1 MKKNKIMRIASLLLI
16 AVLLTTSII
25 SGTFAKY
32 VTSGE
37 ASDQA
42 RVAKFGVT
50 IAASGS
56 LFNVNYF
63 NSKLTNGPAGY
74 VEDEYNTLL
83 TVESSNGDKLVAPG
97 TQNTDGLS
105 FAIAGAPEVD
115 VLIKLAVEDGSKDI
129 WLGQATYPDRTTA
142 VTGDSFNNEMFY
154 RPIVYTLKLG
164 AHELVS
170 GTLEDI
176 TAFLGDYELYVDANT
191 NMSGADYTYTLTWSW
206 DFDKNGAGT
215 FDKHDTLLGDIAA
228 FRNGTSCDFT
238 AYSEN
243 ASGVVNVLREG
254 THYNID
260 TDVKISVSVTQV
272 D

>member
-1 MKKNKIMRIASLLLI
+1 MKKNKMMRLASVLLV

-32 VTSGE
+32 VTSGS
-37 ASDQA
+37 ASDGA

-63 NSKLTNGPAGY
+63 NSKVTNGPAGW
-74 VEDEYNTLL
+74 VEDDYNTLL

-105 FAIAGAPEVD
+105 FTISGAPEVD
-115 VLIKLAVEDGSKDI
+115 VLIKLAIEDGSKDI

-142 VTGDSFNNEMFY
+142 AVGDTFTNDMLY
-154 RPIVYTLKLG
+154 TPITYTLKLG
-164 AHELVS
+164 NQTLVE
-170 GTLEDI
+170 GNLDAI
-176 TAFLGDYELYVDANT
+176 KAYLANYQLYVDANT
-191 NMSGADYTYTLTWSW
+191 NMSADANYTYTLTWAW

-215 FDKHDTLLGDIAA
+215 FDKQDTLLGDIAA
-228 FRNGTSCDFT
+228 FR
-238 AYSEN
+238 
-243 ASGVVNVLREG
+243 SGNTCQFANDGNVITEG
-254 THYNID
+254 THYNVD
-260 TDVKISVSVTQV
+260 TNVNISVSVTQV